1 VGGQGEVWRA
11 HDPERGVDIALKILQ
26 PSPGRAADAWAA
38 LLNEHESASHLDHP
52 GILKVYPPERDCGD
66 VLLPME
72 LAAGGDLRRL
82 RGAGY
87 LTVVPVLL
95 EVAQAL
101 EYAHERGVVHR
112 DLKPSNVL
120 FDARGRAKLADF
132 GAAARLAD
140 PGQGVEPR
148 PLSPFSASPEQ
159 LRGEPPAPSD
169 DVYGLGAL
177 AYELLSGYPP
187 HYPNFDARAAQ
198 RDPVPPLVPA
208 QQMPPQLGV
217 LIARML
223 AKNAKERAAS
233 MRECIDALDAALAAF
248 VWLPRYARVQPEAP
262 TALVNGTPAAGGAAA
277 AFSAQRTVFDSRLA
291 VLESRGAGVW
301 GGPDFA
307 GAKTRAAESVGA
319 YDAGSL

>member
-1 VGGQGEVWRA
+1 
-11 HDPERGVDIALKILQ
+11 
-26 PSPGRAADAWAA
+26 
-38 LLNEHESASHLDHP
+38 
-52 GILKVYPPERDCGD
+52 
-66 VLLPME
+66 
-72 LAAGGDLRRL
+72 
-82 RGAGY
+82 
-87 LTVVPVLL
+87 
-95 EVAQAL
+95 
-101 EYAHERGVVHR
+101 
-112 DLKPSNVL
+112 
-120 FDARGRAKLADF
+120 ARGRAKLADF

-177 AYELLSGYPP
+177 AYELLSRYPP

-208 QQMPPQLGV
+208 RQMPPQLGV

-233 MRECIDALDAALAAF
+233 MRECIDALDAAALAAF

-262 TALVNGTPAAGGAAA
+262 TALVNGAPAAGGAAA

-291 VLESRGAGVW
+291 ALESRGAGVW
-301 GGPDFA
+301 GGADFA

-319 YDAGSL
+319 YDAGSLTLAQQRLAQASGLLDAVERAAPAALAAQLAAGERALAAGQQELAAQAFDLAARIDRQDRRAALG